1 MKAIPVRSLVTTAA
15 ALLVGLAL
23 NVRPVQ
29 AADITIK
36 MAGQY
41 PEEHQATKAQYEFKK
56 RVEQA
61 SGGRIKVRV
70 FPSNQLG
77 DYTQVYEE
85 LRRGTIDMGL
95 ISVPSQFDSRLEL
108 GYLHY
113 VARNYD
119 EARKVYAPGS
129 YIYKKVSEIHD
140 SLGVKFFGFHVD
152 GFGGLGLTKLPAD
165 ADIRDVNSKK
175 EILLRVPPIDV
186 FKVTAEDQ
194 GFQTVEVP
202 YSDLP
207 IAMQTGTVDGW
218 SGGPPLLNYEQF
230 RDVIKYFLVCNNF
243 FENAS
248 WLASAKFFDKLSPK
262 DQDLIRKTANDLALA
277 SFDASQQNDEKG
289 LRLLEKAG
297 IKVIRLNDQELA
309 QWAQHART
317 VTWPKL
323 EKGLSKEIIEGL
335 QTQY

>member
-1 MKAIPVRSLVTTAA
+1 MRNISTKTLRAALVTG
-15 ALLVGLAL
+15 LVGLFASVSPAL
-23 NVRPVQ
+23 
-29 AADITIK
+29 AADVTIR

-41 PEEHQATKAQYEFKK
+41 PKEHQGTLAQYEFKK
-56 RVEQA
+56 RVEEA
-61 SGGRIKVRV
+61 SDGRIKVKV

-85 LRRGTIDMGL
+85 LRRGTLDMGV

-113 VARNYD
+113 VARDYD

-129 YIYKKVSEIHD
+129 FIYNKVSEIHD

-152 GFGGLGLTKLPAD
+152 GFGGFGLTKLPSNG
-165 ADIRDVNSKK
+165 DIRDVNSKK
-175 EILLRVPPIDV
+175 DILLRVPPIDV
-186 FKVTAEDQ
+186 FKVAADDQ
-194 GFQTVEVP
+194 GFQTVSVP

-207 IAMQTGTVDGW
+207 VAMQTGVADGW
-218 SGGPPLLNYEQF
+218 SGGPPMLNYQQF

-248 WLASAKFFDKLSPK
+248 WLASAKFFDSLSAE
-262 DQDLIRKTANDLALA
+262 DQALIEKTANELSLA
-277 SFDASQQNDEKG
+277 SFDASQEGDLEG
-289 LRLLEKAG
+289 LKLLEEAG
-297 IKVIRLNDQELA
+297 VEVIRLTDEELA
-309 QWAQHART
+309 AWATHART

-323 EKGLSKEIIEGL
+323 KDGLSAEIIEGL
-335 QTQY
+335 QVQY